1 MIYAEVYKEGFLE
14 LEAAGIGE
22 AGLDARLLLEDICGT
37 DRNTLLVHG
46 GREVGEK
53 YLEAYRQGIR
63 QRKSHIP
70 LQYITGKQ
78 EFMGLE
84 FKVNPN
90 VLIPRQDTEILVEE
104 VMRRM
109 HDGMHLLDMCTGS
122 GCVLLSLLHYSNGCS
137 GLGSDLSAGALEV
150 AAENAER
157 LGIRA
162 EFRQSDLFG
171 GIEGRFDILVSNP
184 PYIPTGEIGNLMPE
198 VRREPVTA
206 LDGMEDGLYFYRR
219 MIQESPAYLNGGA
232 FVLFEIGYNQGEA
245 VKELMVSG
253 GFREVEI
260 IKDLAGLDRVAAGS
274 FFGGIK

>member
-14 LEAAGIGE
+14 LETAGIGE

-53 YLEAYRQGIR
+53 ELEAYRQGIR
-63 QRKSHIP
+63 QRKNHIP

-150 AAENAER
+150 ATENAER

-198 VRREPVTA
+198 VRREPFTA

-260 IKDLAGLDRVAAGS
+260 IKDFAGLDRVAAGS